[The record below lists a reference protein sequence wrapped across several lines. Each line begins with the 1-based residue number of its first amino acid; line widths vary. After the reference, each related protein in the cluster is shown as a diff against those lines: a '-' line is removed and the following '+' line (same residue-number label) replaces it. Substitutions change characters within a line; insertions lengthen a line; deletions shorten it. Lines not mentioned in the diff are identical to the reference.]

1 MTRTIQDIN
10 YYREF
15 DKIFYEDE
23 GLQERLN
30 NFGYDDYRGWFNDYK
45 YDDIVTC
52 VDEWNE
58 DGTLNHW
65 HKLS

>member
-23 GLQERLN
+23 SLQERLN